1 MPELPE
7 VETFVRSLK
16 YGGMTGN
23 SIINRQIVSAD
34 LFWNRTLAGSDAA
47 EGFLEWFPG
56 KTIRDVSRRG
66 KFILI
71 SIPPKTLLI
80 HLRMSGDLKV
90 TDGSGAEIG
99 KHDRF
104 RLAFTDGGRLVFS
117 DPRKFGRIWLIA
129 APETVLGSLGIEPLD
144 DGFTPEWLY
153 DKLYT
158 SNRMIKSVLLDQR
171 VIAGLGNIYSDEAL
185 FSAGIHPARSA
196 RSLSTA
202 EVARLVQAIQTV
214 LRDGIQYNGASIDW
228 VYRGGSFQHHFKI
241 YGRTGEPCL
250 ICGTKIEKTTINQRG
265 THFCPRCQPRA
276 GKN

>member
-23 SIINRQIVSAD
+23 SIINRQIASAD
-34 LFWNRTLAGSDAA
+34 LFWNRTLADSDAA

-56 KTIRDVSRRG
+56 KTVRDVSRRG

-71 SIPPKTLLI
+71 SVPPKTLLI

-90 TDGSGAEIG
+90 TEASTAEIG

-104 RLAFTDGGRLVFS
+104 WLTFTDGDRLVFS
-117 DPRKFGRIWLIA
+117 DPRKFGRIWLTA
-129 APETVLGSLGIEPLD
+129 SPEAVLGSLGIEPLD
-144 DGFTPEWLY
+144 DSFTPEWLY
-153 DKLYT
+153 DKLHA

-185 FSAGIHPARSA
+185 FSAGIHPARA
-196 RSLSTA
+196 ACSLSTE

-250 ICGTKIEKTTINQRG
+250 ICGTKIEKTTISQRG
-265 THFCPRCQPRA
+265 THFCPCCQPRME
-276 GKN
+276 KN

>member
-23 SIINRQIVSAD
+23 SIINRQIASAD

-56 KTIRDVSRRG
+56 KTVRDVSRRG

-71 SIPPKTLLI
+71 SVPPKTLLI

-90 TDGSGAEIG
+90 TDTSGAETG

-104 RLAFTDGGRLVFS
+104 RLTFTDGDRLVFS
-117 DPRKFGRIWLIA
+117 DPRKFGRIWLTA
-129 APETVLGSLGIEPLD
+129 SPEAVLGSLGIEPLD
-144 DGFTPEWLY
+144 VGFTPEWLY
-153 DKLYT
+153 DKLHA

-171 VIAGLGNIYSDEAL
+171 VI
-185 FSAGIHPARSA
+185 
-196 RSLSTA
+196 
-202 EVARLVQAIQTV
+202 
-214 LRDGIQYNGASIDW
+214 
-228 VYRGGSFQHHFKI
+228 
-241 YGRTGEPCL
+241 
-250 ICGTKIEKTTINQRG
+250 
-265 THFCPRCQPRA
+265 
-276 GKN
+276 

>member
-23 SIINRQIVSAD
+23 SIINRQIASAD

-56 KTIRDVSRRG
+56 KTVRDVSRRG

-71 SIPPKTLLI
+71 SVPPKTLLI

-90 TDGSGAEIG
+90 TEASTAEIC

-104 RLAFTDGGRLVFS
+104 RLTFTDGDRLVFS
-117 DPRKFGRIWLIA
+117 DPRKFGRIWLTA
-129 APETVLGSLGIEPLD
+129 SPEAVLGSLGIEPLD
-144 DGFTPEWLY
+144 DSFTPEWLY
-153 DKLYT
+153 DKLHA

-185 FSAGIHPARSA
+185 FSAGIHPARA
-196 RSLSTA
+196 ACSLSTE

-250 ICGTKIEKTTINQRG
+250 ICGTKIEKTTISQRG
-265 THFCPRCQPRA
+265 THFCPCCQPRME
-276 GKN
+276 KN

>member
-23 SIINRQIVSAD
+23 SIINRQIASAD
-34 LFWNRTLAGSDAA
+34 LFWNRTLAYSDAA

-56 KTIRDVSRRG
+56 KTVRDVSRRG

-90 TDGSGAEIG
+90 TDSSGTGTG

-104 RLAFTDGGRLVFS
+104 QLAFTDGERLVFS
-117 DPRKFGRIWLIA
+117 DPRKFGRIWLTVS
-129 APETVLGSLGIEPLD
+129 PEAVLGSLGIEPLD

-153 DKLYT
+153 DKLHT

-185 FSAGIHPARSA
+185 FSAGIHPARA
-196 RSLSTA
+196 VRSLSTD

-214 LRDGIQYNGASIDW
+214 LLDGIQYNGASIDW

-250 ICGTKIEKTTINQRG
+250 ICGTKIEKTTISQRG
-265 THFCPRCQPRA
+265 THFCPCCQPRA
-276 GKN
+276 GRN